1 LRAIDSIRWAHS
13 GQSVAAFAVA
23 LLASACATAAPSTAA
38 PSVPV
43 SPVPHPAIPVPKTG
57 DVYPGTYYL
66 ANPNAD
72 STGNCVSPCSA
83 YRQILFTLPAGWS
96 TKDGLVY
103 KHLGEPGEVA
113 FSAWAVR
120 DVFDDPCH
128 WRGSALS
135 PLDIRH
141 QTGFV
146 NDAIVLA
153 PYVGGLANQAL
164 RGPLPRALTSLT
176 FAAVW
181 SGGSGRLSAL
191 QINLSVPA
199 QVDLSTCDKGQFRSW
214 PVAYNGTEL
223 TSGGALADDGANF
236 HHVSGQMDTVYMVN
250 VDRWPLVIDV
260 SHMPGSSPA
269 DVAELKSIAASMVI
283 DQG

>member
-1 LRAIDSIRWAHS
+1 
-13 GQSVAAFAVA
+13 
-23 LLASACATAAPSTAA
+23 
-38 PSVPV
+38 
-43 SPVPHPAIPVPKTG
+43 
-57 DVYPGTYYL
+57 L

-72 STGNCVSPCSA
+72 STGNCVSACSA
-83 YRQILFTLPAGWS
+83 YRQILFTLPGGWS

-113 FSAWAVR
+113 FSAWSVR

-128 WRGSALS
+128 WRRSALS
-135 PLDIRH
+135 ALDIRH
-141 QTGFV
+141 QTDLV

-153 PYVGGLANQAL
+153 PYAGGLANQAL

-181 SGGSGRLSAL
+181 SGGSERLSAL

-199 QVDLSTCDKGQFRSW
+199 QLDLSTCDKGQFRSW

-223 TSGGALADDGANF
+223 TSAGALADDGANF

-260 SHMPGSSPA
+260 SHMPGSSLA